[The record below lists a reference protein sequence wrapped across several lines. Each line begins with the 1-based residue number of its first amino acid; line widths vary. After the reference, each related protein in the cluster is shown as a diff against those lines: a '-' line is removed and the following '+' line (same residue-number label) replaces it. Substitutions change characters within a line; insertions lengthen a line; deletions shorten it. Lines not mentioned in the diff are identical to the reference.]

1 MCFQELVCVL
11 IAVDEEIGMRRNSR
25 HVIYHLEPQA
35 CNGSPSC
42 LTPEPMA
49 LGNLDFEPSRS
60 HVVLE
65 TYPVPRVG
73 SLYSA
78 TSLGDISHEYI

>member
-1 MCFQELVCVL
+1 M
-11 IAVDEEIGMRRNSR
+11 G
-25 HVIYHLEPQA
+25 
-35 CNGSPSC
+35 
-42 LTPEPMA
+42 
-49 LGNLDFEPSRS
+49 LGNPDFETSRS

-78 TSLGDISHEYI
+78 TSLGNISHEYIQILWQVDSRARYRSYAGFELVLCLVCSLVRTFHTRFIVTSNVP